1 MGTSVK
7 ALYNE
12 PKQDFEV
19 VVEAAAAIVVDA
31 AHIQIWIGA
40 TVDATHKRADIMR
53 ALNSVY
59 HRLREATPVSFP
71 TSAQVTSVVFTP
83 GAATSTAVVSEGAG
97 PALPT
102 EDDVAMFY
110 DQDYVQAGGRP
121 SASQLFKG
129 MHVELW
135 ERFLEERKA
144 A

>member
-19 VVEAAAAIVVDA
+19 VTEAAGAIAVDS
-31 AHIQIWIGA
+31 AHIQLWIGSNI
-40 TVDATHKRADIMR
+40 DATHQRADIMR
-53 ALNSVY
+53 ALNTVQDAI
-59 HRLREATPVSFP
+59 RENVPSYP
-71 TSAQVTSVVFTP
+71 TSSQVTSCVFTP
-83 GAATSTAVVSEGAG
+83 GDATSLSVVSEGAG
-97 PALPT
+97 PAVPT

-110 DQDYVQAGGRP
+110 DQDYVEAGGRP

-129 MHVELW
+129 MHLELW

>member
-19 VVEAAAAIVVDA
+19 VTEAAAAIVVDS
-31 AHIQIWIGA
+31 AHYQLWVGA
-40 TVDATHKRADIMR
+40 DVDAEHRRADIMR
-53 ALNSVY
+53 ALNTCY
-59 HRLREATPVSFP
+59 DRLRENIPSFP

-83 GAATSTAVVSEGAG
+83 GDATSLAVVTDGAG

-110 DQDYVQAGGRP
+110 DQDYVEAGGRP
-121 SASQLFKG
+121 SASQLFRG

>member
-19 VVEAAAAIVVDA
+19 VAELAAAIVVDA
-31 AHIQIWIGA
+31 AHIQLWIGA

-53 ALNSVY
+53 ALNTVQDAI
-59 HRLREATPVSFP
+59 RENVPSYP
-71 TSAQVTSVVFTP
+71 TSSVVTSCVFTP
-83 GAATSTAVVSEGAG
+83 GDATSLAVVSEGAG

-110 DQDYVQAGGRP
+110 NQDYVEAGGRP

>member
-12 PKQDFEV
+12 RKEDFEV
-19 VVEAAAAIVVDA
+19 VTEAAAAIVVDS
-31 AHIQIWIGA
+31 AHIQLWIGA

-53 ALNSVY
+53 ALNTVQDAI
-59 HRLREATPVSFP
+59 RENVPSYP
-71 TSAQVTSVVFTP
+71 TSSQVTSCVFTP

-110 DQDYVQAGGRP
+110 DQDYVEAGGRP

-135 ERFLEERKA
+135 ERFLEERKDG
-144 A
+144 

>member
-19 VVEAAAAIVVDA
+19 VTEAAAAIAVDS
-31 AHIQIWIGA
+31 AHIQIWVGA
-40 TVDATHKRADIMR
+40 LVDAEHRRADIMR
-53 ALNSVY
+53 GLNTVY

-71 TSAQVTSVVFTP
+71 VSSQVTSVVFTP
-83 GAATSTAVVSEGAG
+83 GAATSSAVVSEGAG
-97 PALPT
+97 PAVPT

-110 DQDYVQAGGRP
+110 DQDYVSAGGRP
-121 SASQLFKG
+121 SASQLFRG

>member
-19 VVEAAAAIVVDA
+19 VSEAAGAIAVDA
-31 AHIQIWIGA
+31 GHIQLWIGA
-40 TVDATHKRADIMR
+40 TIDATHKRADIMR
-53 ALNSVY
+53 ALDTVQDAI
-59 HRLREATPVSFP
+59 RENVPSYP
-71 TSAQVTSVVFTP
+71 TSSVVTSCVFTP
-83 GAATSTAVVSEGAG
+83 GAATSTTVVSEGAG
-97 PALPT
+97 PAVPT

-110 DQDYVQAGGRP
+110 HQDYVEAGGRP